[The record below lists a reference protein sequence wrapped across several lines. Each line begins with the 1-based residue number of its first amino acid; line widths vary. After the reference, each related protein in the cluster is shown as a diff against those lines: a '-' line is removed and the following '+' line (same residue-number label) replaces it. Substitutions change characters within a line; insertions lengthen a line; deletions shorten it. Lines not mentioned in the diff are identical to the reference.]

1 MQPPTQ
7 REKVPSRNERGSAL
21 VLVTFSLVA
30 GLSVLAL
37 AVDLGLRF
45 ATRSEAQRAADAA
58 ALAGASAF
66 MDPFLVTR
74 EAQEAEAERRALE
87 FARMNYI
94 LGEPID
100 SGEVHIDVI
109 GDSAKVRVT
118 IRRAGLPTWFA
129 RVFGVDSMAVSA
141 RAAATVAT
149 SGRTDC
155 VMPWAIVDFW
165 DETSPLQDPDNDD
178 LPDPGES
185 WSYDPLD
192 DQYVPLGATGGTET
206 GLGSGFRT
214 RPGGPGGLPYHRD
227 YGLPITLRP
236 ADPTDPASTT
246 GYRGP
251 GGYYIW
257 RHDDGE
263 PPYAERIL
271 ECDRRSIEVGQ
282 SYAVESASGADPSIA
297 GLTRAA
303 VDSLIALDP
312 DAYWEDLPG
321 PEVGTR
327 SGRIANSRFGMR
339 SPRIVR
345 VPIVRPPSGIVG
357 EVQFNNVGLLFLEGV
372 QGNGVIRG
380 RFLYYIPGQSGSAG
394 PPAPLIRYVQLI
406 E

>member
-1 MQPPTQ
+1 MQSPTQ
-7 REKVPSRNERGSAL
+7 RGRVRSRNERGSAL

-66 MDPFLVTR
+66 MDPFIVTR

-87 FARMNYI
+87 YALMNHI
-94 LGEPID
+94 LGQPID

-118 IRRAGLPTWFA
+118 VRRTGLPTWFA
-129 RVFGVDSMAVSA
+129 RLFGIDSMAVSA
-141 RAAATVAT
+141 RAAAAVAT
-149 SGRTDC
+149 SGQTDC

-185 WSYDPLD
+185 WSYDPVD
-192 DQYVPLGATGGTET
+192 DRYAPLGAGSGIET

-214 RPGGPGGLPYHRD
+214 RPGAGPQPYHND

-236 ADPTDPASTT
+236 ADPTDPASPT

-271 ECDRRSIEVGQ
+271 ECDRRSVEVGQ
-282 SYAVESASGADPSIA
+282 TYAVEPTRGDDPSIA

-321 PEVGTR
+321 PAVGAL
-327 SGRIANSRFGMR
+327 SGRVANSRFGMR

-345 VPIVRPPSGIVG
+345 VPIVRPPSGIVS
-357 EVQFNNVGLLFLEGV
+357 EVEFNNVGLLFLEGV
-372 QGNGVIRG
+372 QGDGVIRG
-380 RFLYYIPGQSGSAG
+380 RFLYYVPGQSGGSG
-394 PPAPLIRYVQLI
+394 PLAPLIRYVQLT

>member
-1 MQPPTQ
+1 MRPPTQ
-7 REKVPSRNERGSAL
+7 RKRAWSRCERGSAL

-66 MDPFLVTR
+66 MDPLIVGEDAR
-74 EAQEAEAERRALE
+74 EAEAERRALE
-87 FARMNYI
+87 FARRNQI
-94 LGEPID
+94 LHQPID
-100 SGEVHIDVI
+100 SSEVHIEVI
-109 GDSAKVRVT
+109 EDSSKVRVT

-129 RVFGVDSMAVSA
+129 RLFGVDSMAVSA
-141 RAAATVAT
+141 RAAAAVAS

-165 DETSPLQDPDNDD
+165 DETDPLEDRNSNDFPDQS
-178 LPDPGES
+178 ET
-185 WSYDPLD
+185 WSYDPFD
-192 DQYVPLGATGGTET
+192 DRYAPLGAVGGIET
-206 GLGSGFRT
+206 GLGSGFRNGVAT
-214 RPGGPGGLPYHRD
+214 QGARYYND
-227 YGLPITLRP
+227 YGRPITLRP
-236 ADPTDPASTT
+236 ADPTDPT
-246 GYRGP
+246 GSNGYPGP
-251 GGYYIW
+251 AGYYIW

-263 PPYAERIL
+263 PGYVERIM
-271 ECDRRSIEVGQ
+271 ECDGRGIEVGQ
-282 SYAVESASGADPSIA
+282 AYALEPTSGSDPA
-297 GLTRAA
+297 TAALTRTA

-321 PEVGTR
+321 PVVGTR
-327 SGRIANSRFGMR
+327 SGRVANSRFGMR

-345 VPIVRPPSGIVG
+345 VPTVRPPSGPVS

-372 QGNGVIRG
+372 QANGEIRG
-380 RFLYYIPGQSGSAG
+380 RFLYYVPGQSGGSG
-394 PPAPLIRYVQLI
+394 PVAPLIQYVQLT